1 MRLDLT
7 KLSIEKM
14 NELLKLNVRYL
25 VDCVRGI
32 KRFTM
37 NSSLLC
43 LTQPCCYW
51 VFDGYLENIERE
63 ETEYRKE
70 LAEEIWDTDKTGKN
84 ILLRRM
90 DLPKDHPDYQGLVE
104 CELDWTKAREIIARA
119 WVKTLQ
125 EFCGNEVKIE
135 FKDTWSPKE
144 YNHNT
149 DNSGFFLSATKKVL
163 NSIIAKCL
171 VEYRVAFV
179 QYLRDHHSSYD
190 GFASYMSNAIEDY
203 DEYWELFK
211 LGKRNTK
218 YSLSGGD
225 EVDHLIWACFDFWLL
240 GIESEGD
247 GKDIFSDN
255 QNSFDQALWENVM
268 DADFSNIMEYVPV
281 VERVVA

>member
-1 MRLDLT
+1 M
-7 KLSIEKM
+7 KLKKIM
-14 NELLKLNVRYL
+14 DY
-25 VDCVRGI
+25 VRGV

-51 VFDGYLENIERE
+51 VFDGFLDNIERE
-63 ETEYRKE
+63 ETEYRRE
-70 LAEEIWDTDKTGKN
+70 MAEEIVN
-84 ILLRRM
+84 SSPLRRM

-104 CELDWTKAREIIARA
+104 CELDWKKAREIIAKI

-125 EFCGNEVKIE
+125 EFCSSDVKIE

-163 NSIIAKCL
+163 NNIIERCL
-171 VEYRVAFV
+171 VEHREAFV

-190 GFASYMSNAIEDY
+190 GFASYMSNAVEDY

-211 LGKRNTK
+211 SGKRKNK
-218 YSLSGGD
+218 YNLSGGD
-225 EVDHLIWACFDFWLL
+225 ETDHLIWACFDFWLL
-240 GIESEGD
+240 GIEDEYGNSEKLDSKGMQER
-247 GKDIFSDN
+247 FSDN
-255 QNSFDQALWENVM
+255 QNRFDQALWENVM
-268 DADFSNIMEYVPV
+268 DVDFSNIMEYVPV
-281 VERVVA
+281 VERAVA